1 MNQHVIRVNGLS
13 KQYRIGARREAY
25 ATLRESITHACGAP
39 FRALRRVRKRRAG
52 GGKPTFWALRDVSF
66 DVRQGEVL
74 GVVGRNG
81 AGKSTMLKVLS
92 RITEPTEGCA
102 EIAGRVGSLLEVG
115 TGFHPELSGRDNI
128 YLNGAILGMK
138 RAEIDRKFDEIVAF
152 AEVEE
157 FIDTPVKFYSS
168 GMYLRLAF
176 GVAAHLDPEI
186 LLVDEVLAVGDSA
199 FQKKCMGQMGKVA
212 EQGRTVLF
220 VSHNMAA
227 VRALCTRVLY
237 LEQGRLAYIGEP
249 AQAIRQYHGST
260 SVSEPSFTRGEV
272 GFTDMRVNGRAYTT
286 IAPGEGFEVG
296 CRLHLRSGLPAF
308 NLYCAVQDGSGEH
321 VAMVGTDHRRFD
333 NANRAGSHDV
343 TVRFPGL
350 WLRTGVYSVFFKLI
364 MSAVGKG
371 VVSKFLSDNAML
383 DVLGEHTPHICQLN
397 PKVEWSTQSCEPRF

>member
-1 MNQHVIRVNGLS
+1 MNQHVIQVNELS
-13 KQYRIGARREAY
+13 KQYRIGARRQAY
-25 ATLRESITHACGAP
+25 ATLRETITRACGAP
-39 FRALRRVRKRRAG
+39 LRALRRTG
-52 GGKPTFWALRDVSF
+52 SSNGGKPTFWALRGVSF
-66 DVRQGEVL
+66 EVRQGEVL

-81 AGKSTMLKVLS
+81 AGKSTLLKVLS

-237 LEQGRLAYIGEP
+237 LEQGRLAFIGEP
-249 AQAIRQYHGST
+249 AQAIRHYHHST
-260 SVSEPSFTRGEV
+260 AETAPAFTTGEV
-272 GFTDMRVNGRAYTT
+272 SLTDVRINGRAYAT
-286 IAPGEGFEVG
+286 ISPGEPFEAS

-308 NLYCAVQDGSGEH
+308 NLYCSVQDGAGER
-321 VAMVGTDHRRFD
+321 VATVAVDHRSFENPHRPGGHQV
-333 NANRAGSHDV
+333 A
-343 TVRFPGL
+343 VRFPGL
-350 WLRTGVYSVFFKLI
+350 WLRTGVYSVFFKLL

-371 VVSKFLSDNAML
+371 VISRFLSDNAML
-383 DVLGEHTPHICQLN
+383 DVLGPHTPHVCQLH
-397 PKVEWSTQSCEPRF
+397 PQVEWRTESCEPRS